1 MKKILIADDKAHI
14 RELVAATIGSG
25 QYEIFEAS
33 DGEEALQ
40 IAQREHPDLL
50 LLDIGM
56 PRMDGFEVCR
66 ILKGEPETA
75 SIHIIMV
82 TAYGLDEHREK
93 GLAAGANDYFVKP
106 FSPTAL
112 LDKITEV
119 LEGSD

>member
-14 RELVAATIGSG
+14 RELVATTIGSG

-56 PRMDGFEVCR
+56 PCLDGFEVCR

-93 GLAAGANDYFVKP
+93 GLAVGADDYFTKP

-112 LDKITEV
+112 LDKITDV